1 MTDGGVQVSD
11 APDEQNEE
19 TVSDETQQPEGD
31 DTPEVQAEEPKAE
44 QPKQKRGRAKKSSEP
59 VLALGRMVR
68 YVTASETVR
77 PAVVTRI
84 NNGGAEGAGSVDLTV
99 FNSLGAQPVSDVEH
113 MEYDPEVA
121 MPNTWHW
128 PESN

>member
-1 MTDGGVQVSD
+1 MS
-11 APDEQNEE
+11 DEQNEE
-19 TVSDETQQPEGD
+19 TASDETQHPEGPD
-31 DTPEVQAEEPKAE
+31 TTPEVRSEPE
-44 QPKQKRGRAKKSSEP
+44 QPKQRRGRKPAKQEP

-99 FNSLGAQPVSDVEH
+99 FNSEGAVPVVNVEH
-113 MEYDPEVA
+113 FEYDPEVA
-121 MPNTWHW
+121 MSNTWHW
-128 PESN
+128 PEHN